1 MLPLESL
8 LQGSS
13 QRQELL
19 PIVAAA
25 ETALRTWEPTWTPL
39 LAAALREEAE
49 QRFAAL
55 SDLSLANA
63 GGYAGAERRRLLLQR
78 SELAQPVEELDAGLG
93 GLEISGNF
101 LFDPAEPS
109 DLREGLRAAGAAAG
123 ELGDLW
129 IRSDRG
135 GQAIVSAEL
144 AQRLDGQV
152 GRVRSVEVR
161 FEARPIAE
169 LQLPPER
176 IERSLTTVE
185 ASLRLDAVG
194 SAGFGLSRSRLVE
207 RIRRG
212 EVRVDW
218 QPVTSP
224 SRELAPGQRV
234 QLEGRGELLIETA
247 EPTQRGRWR
256 VVIKRR

>member
-1 MLPLESL
+1 MQTLDSL

-13 QRQELL
+13 QRDQLL
-19 PIVAAA
+19 PALEAA
-25 ETALRTWEPTWTPL
+25 ETALRTWEPAWTPL
-39 LAAALREEAE
+39 LPAAVREEAE
-49 QRFAAL
+49 QRLAAL
-55 SDLSLANA
+55 SDLSLHSS
-63 GGYAGAERRRLLLQR
+63 GGYPGAERRRLLLQR
-78 SELAQPVEELDAGLG
+78 SELAQPADELEAGLQ

-101 LFDPAEPS
+101 LFDPAEPG
-109 DLREGLRAAGAAAG
+109 DFREGLVAAGAGEG

-129 IRSDRG
+129 LRGDRG
-135 GQAIVSAEL
+135 AQAIVATDL
-144 AQRLDGQV
+144 AQRLDGQI
-152 GRVRSVEVR
+152 GQVRSLEVR
-161 FEARPIAE
+161 FEARLVVD
-169 LQLPPER
+169 LQLPPQR
-176 IERSLTTVE
+176 IERTLTTVE

-212 EVRVDW
+212 EVRIDW
-218 QPVTSP
+218 QTVTSP
-224 SRELAPGQRV
+224 SRELAPGQRI